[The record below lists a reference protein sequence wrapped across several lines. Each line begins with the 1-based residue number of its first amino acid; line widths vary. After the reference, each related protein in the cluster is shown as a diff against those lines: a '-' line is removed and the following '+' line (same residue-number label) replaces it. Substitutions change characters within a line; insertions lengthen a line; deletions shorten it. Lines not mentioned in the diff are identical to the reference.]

1 MATLHGL
8 LRQFRTVEKQTLE
21 KEKEIFDSDS
31 PVLIFN
37 STRISLYCIVFLSCT
52 SFLYS
57 TLFALYQ
64 FSVPHKPII
73 LVGVKHQPINQSIN
87 LFFPIFCIIAE
98 CHIQHMT

>member
-37 STRISLYCIVFLSCT
+37 STRISLYCVVFLSCT

-64 FSVPHKPII
+64 FSVPHRPII
-73 LVGVKHQPINQSIN
+73 LVGVKHQSINQSIN
-87 LFFPIFCIIAE
+87 QSIFPYLLYYTTYDIT
-98 CHIQHMT
+98 H